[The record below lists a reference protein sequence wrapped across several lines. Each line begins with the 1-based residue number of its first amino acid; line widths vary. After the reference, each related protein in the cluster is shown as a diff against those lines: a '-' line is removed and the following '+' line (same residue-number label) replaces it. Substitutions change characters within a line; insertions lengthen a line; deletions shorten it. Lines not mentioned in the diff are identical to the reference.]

1 MSSAPEATAPSAP
14 ALERLLRRERY
25 IVGAGLLVL
34 VVLAWAWLLAGAG
47 MGALMGEMPGM
58 EEMPMSAM
66 PGMKLSWTA
75 ATWALMLAMW
85 WVMMVA
91 MMTPSAAPTI
101 LLYSHVQHSASPDA
115 AGAVAPTAV
124 FAAGYLLV
132 WLLFSVLA
140 TAIQFALDRGG
151 LIDAGLMRSQHR
163 ALSAGLLLVA
173 GLYQLSPLKNACLS
187 RCRSPAA
194 FLSQHWRPGVVGA
207 LRLGA
212 LHGAWCVGCC
222 WLLMAL
228 LFVFGV
234 MNMAWVAALAVLVMA
249 EKLLPR
255 GEWVG
260 RAAGVILLA
269 GSAYAWF
276 SAWSVGTQA

>member
-1 MSSAPEATAPSAP
+1 
-14 ALERLLRRERY
+14 LERLLRRERV
-25 IVGAGLLVL
+25 IVGAGLALLVL
-34 VVLAWAWLLAGAG
+34 LAWAWLLAGAG
-47 MGALMGEMPGM
+47 MDALMGSMPGMGEMP
-58 EEMPMSAM
+58 MSEM
-66 PGMKLSWTA
+66 PGMRLSWSA
-75 ATWALMLAMW
+75 STWALLLAMW
-85 WVMMVA
+85 WVMMIA

-101 LLYSHVQHSASPDA
+101 LLYARVQRTASPET
-115 AGAVAPTAV
+115 AGGVAPTMV

-132 WLLFSVLA
+132 WGVFSLLAVGA
-140 TAIQFALDRGG
+140 QFALDRAG
-151 LIDAGLMRSQHR
+151 LLNAELMRSQHR
-163 ALSAGLLLVA
+163 ALSAGLLLLA
-173 GLYQLSPLKNACLS
+173 GVYQLSPLKNACLS
-187 RCRSPAA
+187 KCRSPAA
-194 FLSQHWRPGVVGA
+194 FLSSHWRPGVAGA

-260 RAAGVILLA
+260 RTVGMLFLA
-269 GSAYAWF
+269 GAVYVCF
-276 SAWSVGTQA
+276 QA

>member
-1 MSSAPEATAPSAP
+1 
-14 ALERLLRRERY
+14 LERVLRRERY

-34 VVLAWAWLLAGAG
+34 VVLAWAWLFAGAG
-47 MGALMGEMPGM
+47 MGTLMGSMPGMGEMP
-58 EEMPMSAM
+58 MSEM
-66 PGMKLSWTA
+66 PGMSLSWSA
-75 ATWALMLAMW
+75 GTWTLLLAMW

-91 MMTPSAAPTI
+91 MMTPSAAATI
-101 LLYSHVQHSASPDA
+101 LLYGRVQRSATP
-115 AGAVAPTAV
+115 GADGGVAPTAV

-132 WLLFSVLA
+132 WGAFSLLAVA
-140 TAIQFALDRGG
+140 AQFALDR
-151 LIDAGLMRSQHR
+151 AGVFDTDLMRSQHR
-163 ALSAGLLLVA
+163 MLDAGLLLVA
-173 GLYQLSPLKNACLS
+173 GLYQLSPLKHACLS
-187 RCRSPAA
+187 RCRAPAA
-194 FLSQHWRPGVVGA
+194 FLSRHWRPGVTGA

-234 MNMAWVAALAVLVMA
+234 MNMAWVATLAVLVMA

-260 RAAGVILLA
+260 RAVGVLLIVLA
-269 GSAYAWF
+269 AARF
-276 SAWSVGTQA
+276 AA

>member
-1 MSSAPEATAPSAP
+1 MSSAPEAPASS
-14 ALERLLRRERY
+14 ALERLLRRERFV
-25 IVGAGLLVL
+25 VGAGLLVL
-34 VVLAWAWLLAGAG
+34 TALAWAWLFAGAG
-47 MGALMGEMPGM
+47 MGALMGAMPGM
-58 EEMPMSAM
+58 GEMPMSQM
-66 PGMKLSWTA
+66 PGMALSWTA
-75 ATWALMLAMW
+75 STWALMLAMW

-101 LLYSHVQHSASPDA
+101 LLYARVQRSSAPG
-115 AGAVAPTAV
+115 AGGGVAPTAV
-124 FAAGYLLV
+124 FAAGYLLA
-132 WLLFSVLA
+132 WLGFSVMA
-140 TAIQFALDRGG
+140 VAVQFALDRGG
-151 LIDAGLMRSQHR
+151 LLDSGLMRSQHR
-163 ALSAGLLLVA
+163 ALSAGLLLLA

-187 RCRSPAA
+187 KCRAPAA
-194 FLSQHWRPGVVGA
+194 FLAQHWRPGVAGA

-249 EKLLPR
+249 EKLLSR

-260 RAAGVILLA
+260 RAVGVLLIA
-269 GSAYAWF
+269 LAVARF
-276 SAWSVGTQA
+276 V